1 MLREVSQQGE
11 TSQTES
17 ETDTDGQRTFV
28 QLVEKLQQIAAMGA
42 MQDTPRPSYSGSKS
56 QQGHGCQ

>member
-1 MLREVSQQGE
+1 L
-11 TSQTES
+11 QTES
-17 ETDTDGQRTFV
+17 ETDTDGQCKLV
-28 QLVEKLQQIAAMGA
+28 AEQVKLVEKLQQQIAAMGA